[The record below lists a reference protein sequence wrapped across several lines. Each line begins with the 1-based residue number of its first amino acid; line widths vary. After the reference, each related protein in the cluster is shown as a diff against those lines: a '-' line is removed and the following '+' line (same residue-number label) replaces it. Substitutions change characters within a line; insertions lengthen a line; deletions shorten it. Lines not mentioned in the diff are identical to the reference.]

1 MIHELDTTK
10 KLTAAKC
17 KAARALLAW
26 NQQELAQ
33 RAQLGVSTIADFE
46 RGKRTP
52 TDGNIEAMIN
62 AFVAA
67 GISFVDG
74 GVQNA
79 TPSSARATPASAS
92 KPRLVEATDLDHWA
106 QRNDGKQY
114 FPELIERLILASV
127 GHVPRQ
133 LLFRSGDST
142 QQAGWDGICEQEGN
156 ASLPWLPVGVS
167 GWELGAQAGGLRK

>member
-1 MIHELDTTK
+1 MAPT
-10 KLTAAKC
+10 LTPVHC

-52 TDGNIEAMIN
+52 TDSNIEAMIN

-74 GVQNA
+74 GIQIAAATNA
-79 TPSSARATPASAS
+79 HDTSANTSM
-92 KPRLVEATDLDHWA
+92 PRLIEATDLDQWA

-114 FPELIERLILASV
+114 FPELYGEFDVDSFML
-127 GHVPRQ
+127 RQ
-133 LLFRSGDST
+133 PFQSCRQPFELFRHSF
-142 QQAGWDGICEQEGN
+142 QLCHQLPGWG
-156 ASLPWLPVGVS
+156 SW
-167 GWELGAQAGGLRK
+167 

>member
-1 MIHELDTTK
+1 MIAELDMTT
-10 KLTAAKC
+10 KLTAAQC

-52 TDGNIEAMIN
+52 TESNIQAIIN
-62 AFVAA
+62 AFAAA

-79 TPSSARATPASAS
+79 ASPNTPGTSANSSM
-92 KPRLVEATDLDHWA
+92 PRLIEATDLDQWA

-114 FPELIERLILASV
+114 FPELIERLILGSV

-133 LLFRSGDST
+133 FL
-142 QQAGWDGICEQEGN
+142 
-156 ASLPWLPVGVS
+156 
-167 GWELGAQAGGLRK
+167 